1 MNARVHEAPRPS
13 RLPDWGSETL
23 EPAYAIVRRGAAID
37 RAAVEP
43 LGDGLSGTP
52 RPLQEQF
59 AQQIDVAVRWQSFLN
74 SVRRTAPGAASVVN
88 AVVDGVRPLLDSAWP
103 LGSLDLDD
111 QVAISWEDH
120 GQFYAHLD
128 LCADGTGTW
137 FGKNLRTG
145 SYDGGE
151 VTSPEQAREAMVA
164 WLGTQDRAA

>member
-1 MNARVHEAPRPS
+1 MNARVSSEPR
-13 RLPDWGSETL
+13 RVQCADWRTEL
-23 EPAYAIVRRGAAID
+23 DEPAYAVVTLAALPEAVPLEHGAIAEVESHRWLRERFALQVD
-37 RAAVEP
+37 VAARWQVFLNAVYRAAP
-43 LGDGLSGTP
+43 DAG
-52 RPLQEQF
+52 R
-59 AQQIDVAVRWQSFLN
+59 
-74 SVRRTAPGAASVVN
+74 VVD
-88 AVVDGVRPLLDSAWP
+88 AVVEGVRPLLQFQWP